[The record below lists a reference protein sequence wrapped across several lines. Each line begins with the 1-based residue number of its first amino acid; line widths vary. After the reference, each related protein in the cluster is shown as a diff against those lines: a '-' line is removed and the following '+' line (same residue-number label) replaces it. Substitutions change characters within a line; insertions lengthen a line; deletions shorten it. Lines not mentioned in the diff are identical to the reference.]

1 VIKKV
6 KTNYELII
14 ELRNK
19 IAFQIVGQKASMQYW
34 AIVSK
39 KLKNNSQEKIDALS
53 KVDINKKL
61 IDSDEL
67 YLQVI
72 DKLLKESK

>member
-1 VIKKV
+1 
-6 KTNYELII
+6 
-14 ELRNK
+14 
-19 IAFQIVGQKASMQYW
+19 MQYW